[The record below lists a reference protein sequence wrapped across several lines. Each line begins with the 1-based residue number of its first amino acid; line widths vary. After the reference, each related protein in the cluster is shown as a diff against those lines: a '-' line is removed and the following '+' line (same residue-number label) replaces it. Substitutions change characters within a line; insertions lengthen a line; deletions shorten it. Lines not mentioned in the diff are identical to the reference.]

1 MVIFF
6 VAFSQNLNFSSI
18 SSAKLISSTSS
29 TTGSLPNCQAFV
41 QPFENT
47 EKEGTRAR
55 RAATMVELGC
65 AVSNRSKGGFFFRKC
80 HSFFE
85 SSNFPPKN
93 IPKNCPELELE
104 IQNNPPTT

>member
-1 MVIFF
+1 MGKFF
-6 VAFSQNLNFSSI
+6 VAFSQYLNFSSI

-65 AVSNRSKGGFFFRKC
+65 VVSTRSSYYTRSGFY
-80 HSFFE
+80 
-85 SSNFPPKN
+85 
-93 IPKNCPELELE
+93 CPRAIISRGLYILCSL
-104 IQNNPPTT
+104 

>member
-1 MVIFF
+1 MGIFF

-65 AVSNRSKGGFFFRKC
+65 VVSTRPSYYQVWLLLSAGHNKSWLVYFVQF
-80 HSFFE
+80 
-85 SSNFPPKN
+85 
-93 IPKNCPELELE
+93 I
-104 IQNNPPTT
+104 IQNR

>member
-1 MVIFF
+1 MSKKRKTGKFF
-6 VAFSQNLNFSSI
+6 VAFSQYLNFSSI

-65 AVSNRSKGGFFFRKC
+65 VVSTVRA
-80 HSFFE
+80 
-85 SSNFPPKN
+85 P
-93 IPKNCPELELE
+93 L
-104 IQNNPPTT
+104 